1 MRTLRRELARIWA
14 CATDRSRGQ
23 LILAGV
29 VSVWTLA
36 WVVGQAV
43 AAPMAPTDVPR
54 ALAGWAGIPT
64 GWLDGVSG
72 WAHEPS
78 RDAVLGTLAV
88 AAGLL
93 WAATTE
99 RRQLTAVFG
108 WLVVMVAA
116 EGIGYQPAVLR
127 AVVAM
132 VAFMAVLVLLSLPG
146 KVSFTMDRVVL
157 IPKDVLR
164 ASATAA
170 AMAAMV
176 PLLVPGL
183 VVVRLVRPYVTRPAR
198 VPAPREVPRT
208 SLVRD

>member
-14 CATDRSRGQ
+14 CVTDRPRGQ
-23 LILAGV
+23 LVFAGA
-29 VSVWTLA
+29 VSAWTLA
-36 WVVGQAV
+36 WVAGQAV
-43 AAPMAPTDVPR
+43 AAPMAPTDVLR
-54 ALAGWAGIPT
+54 GLAGWAGVGT

-72 WAHEPS
+72 WARDPS
-78 RDAVLGTLAV
+78 RFGVFSVLAV

-99 RRQLTAVFG
+99 RRQLPAIFG
-108 WLVVMVAA
+108 WLTVMVAA

-127 AVVAM
+127 AVVTM
-132 VAFMAVLVLLSLPG
+132 VAFMALLVLLSLPG
-146 KVSFTMDRVVL
+146 KVNVMMDRVVL

-164 ASATAA
+164 AGATAA

-176 PLLVPGL
+176 PLFVPCL
-183 VVVRLVRPYVTRPAR
+183 LTVRLVRPYVTRPAK
-198 VPAPREVPRT
+198 VPAPREAHRK